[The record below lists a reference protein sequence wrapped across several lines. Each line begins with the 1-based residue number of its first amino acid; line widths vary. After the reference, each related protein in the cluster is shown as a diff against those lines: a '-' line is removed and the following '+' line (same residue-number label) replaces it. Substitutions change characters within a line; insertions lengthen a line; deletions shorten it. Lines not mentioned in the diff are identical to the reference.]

1 MARNR
6 FGLKKKEAWD
16 RDLGPCG
23 TCKAGF
29 REPCRNE
36 TGYVCSPHTGRT
48 TDPAYVVLHQAAR

>member
-16 RDLGPCG
+16 RDLGPCD

-36 TGYVCSPHTGRT
+36 TGYVCSPHTWRA
-48 TDPAYVVLHQAAR
+48 TDPAYVVLHQVAR